1 MEIKFCPSCGNKV
14 NVGAKFCGTCGLNL
28 SSKSE
33 SNNPES
39 EKKSSINK
47 QTVAEG
53 IDVAKEGAQ
62 KTASRIKKAA
72 EDIQITDKVQS
83 SIHSL
88 NQQPEK
94 KAKVLKIGGAVIAII
109 IIAFG
114 WNWFS
119 NKDYRQAMA
128 NGDSY
133 FSQGEFGK
141 ASEFY
146 QQAHDQKPGDEKATE
161 MRSYAQELG
170 SYWIMINED
179 DGFPGSR
186 SQTVEEIEAKANQ
199 IKDRTIKAKYTEAA
213 EAIKNSDQYKLEERI
228 SQKYEKTYG
237 SERAR

>member
-47 QTVAEG
+47 QKVAEG

-62 KTASRIKKAA
+62 KTATRIKKAA
-72 EDIQITDKVQS
+72 EDSQITDKVQS

-94 KAKVLKIGGAVIAII
+94 KAKILKIGGTVIALII
-109 IIAFG
+109 IVFG

-128 NGDSY
+128 NGESY
-133 FSQGEFGK
+133 FSQGEYPK
-141 ASEFY
+141 AIDFY
-146 QQAHDQKPGDEKATE
+146 QQAHDLKPGDEKATE
-161 MRSYAQELG
+161 MRRYSEELSG
-170 SYWIMINED
+170 YWLMINEVED
-179 DGFPGSR
+179 FPGSR
-186 SQTVEEIEAKANQ
+186 SQTAEGIEAKADQ
-199 IKDRTIKAKYTEAA
+199 IKDKTVKAKYTEAA

-228 SQKYEKTYG
+228 GKKYEKAYG
-237 SERAR
+237 S

>member
-14 NVGAKFCGTCGLNL
+14 NAGAKFCGKCGRSLVN
-28 SSKSE
+28 E
-33 SNNPES
+33 SVPDNTAT
-39 EKKSSINK
+39 EKRSSINTQK
-47 QTVAEG
+47 VAEG
-53 IDVAKEGAQ
+53 IDAAKEGAQ
-62 KTASRIKKAA
+62 KTASRIMKAA
-72 EDIQITDKVQS
+72 EDSQITDRVQS
-83 SIHSL
+83 SINSL

-94 KAKVLKIGGAVIAII
+94 KAKVLKIGGVVIALII
-109 IIAFG
+109 VIFG

-161 MRSYAQELG
+161 MRNHAQELG
-170 SYWIMINED
+170 NYWTMINED

-186 SQTVEEIEAKANQ
+186 SRTVEEIEAKADQ
-199 IKDRTIKAKYTEAA
+199 IKDKAIKAKYTEAS
-213 EAIKNSDQYKLEERI
+213 EAIKNSNQYKLEERI
-228 SQKYEKTYG
+228 GQKYEKAYG
-237 SERAR
+237 SD

>member
-14 NVGAKFCGTCGLNL
+14 SAGAKFCGKCGCSLVNDF
-28 SSKSE
+28 E
-33 SNNPES
+33 SNHTES
-39 EKKSSINK
+39 EKNSTISK
-47 QTVAEG
+47 QKVAEG
-53 IDVAKEGAQ
+53 IDAAKEGAQ

-72 EDIQITDKVQS
+72 EDSQITDKVQS

-94 KAKVLKIGGAVIAII
+94 KARVLKIGGAVIALII
-109 IIAFG
+109 IVFG

-170 SYWIMINED
+170 NYWTMINED

-186 SQTVEEIEAKANQ
+186 SQTVEEIEGKANQ
-199 IKDRTIKAKYTEAA
+199 IKDKMIKAKYTEAA

-228 SQKYEKTYG
+228 GKKYEKAYNM
-237 SERAR
+237 E

>member
-14 NVGAKFCGTCGLNL
+14 SAGAKFCGKCGRSLVNDF
-28 SSKSE
+28 E
-33 SNNPES
+33 SNNTES
-39 EKKSSINK
+39 EKNSTINK
-47 QTVAEG
+47 QKVAEG
-53 IDVAKEGAQ
+53 IDAAKEGAQ

-72 EDIQITDKVQS
+72 EDSQITDKVQS

-94 KAKVLKIGGAVIAII
+94 KAKVLKISGAVIALII
-109 IIAFG
+109 IVFG

-141 ASEFY
+141 ASELY

-170 SYWIMINED
+170 NYWTMINED

-199 IKDRTIKAKYTEAA
+199 IKDKMIKAKYTEAA
-213 EAIKNSDQYKLEERI
+213 EAIKNSSQYKLEERI
-228 SQKYEKTYG
+228 GKKYEKAYG
-237 SERAR
+237 SE